1 MTSKLYEIKFYHSSD
16 KSEKVIEYNLT
27 LTSAIEYLRFFAQK
41 HGVKFTRN
49 MRRIERKYATYSV
62 AYYIEAQA

>member
-1 MTSKLYEIKFYHSSD
+1 MYRVMFYHSEDSH
-16 KSEKVIEYNLT
+16 ETILAYNL
-27 LTSAIEYLRFFAQK
+27 LLSSAIELLRKSAQK

-62 AYYIEAQA
+62 AYYIEQQ